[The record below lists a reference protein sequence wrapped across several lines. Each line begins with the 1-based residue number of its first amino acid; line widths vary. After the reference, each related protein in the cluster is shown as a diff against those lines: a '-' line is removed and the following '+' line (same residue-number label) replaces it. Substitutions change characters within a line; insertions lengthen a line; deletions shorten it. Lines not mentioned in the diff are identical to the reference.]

1 MQERKD
7 YTEEELRAYL
17 LKAEEEQEDYMV
29 QLSIARKDEEED
41 ERAVYRAELELEQ
54 MREGCGAEDWVIK
67 GLIEKKAGI
76 LAEFGRK
83 RTDFLDELDRQSK
96 EHNREYD
103 EEAESIHHRL
113 RRQIYKQKDGG

>member
-1 MQERKD
+1 
-7 YTEEELRAYL
+7 
-17 LKAEEEQEDYMV
+17 
-29 QLSIARKDEEED
+29 
-41 ERAVYRAELELEQ
+41 